1 MHQLNMLSNQSVDAL
16 ALRMA
21 EQHLGEENRTHFKLK
36 NGKWLERFVY
46 ENRVS
51 GHKLG
56 LVVHWR
62 DVTDTYNELLSIHH
76 ERDLMHSMMDSVP
89 DQIFFKD
96 LESRFIRINTSL
108 AKRYGLSDA
117 SLAIG
122 KTDADFY
129 SAEHAAQTRTEELEI
144 IRTGKPMFNQV
155 HHEVWSDGR
164 EAWNVSM
171 KMPLLD
177 SSGKVVGTYGL
188 AHDIT
193 EHKKAEALIWTQA
206 NFDSLTGLPNRRMI
220 RDRWEQAVH
229 QHGRSGHNIALML
242 MDLDHFKEV
251 NDSLGHAIG
260 DELLKQASQRIA
272 ACVRGSDTLARMGGD
287 EFALI
292 LTELAEDNPVGD
304 LAQKIL
310 ESLRQPFMLGD
321 ERILVSASIGI
332 SVFPRDGSDFDNL
345 LKLSDQAM
353 YEAKALGRNR
363 FSFFTPLLLERAQTR
378 IHMVNDLRLALA
390 AEQFQLVYQPILDL
404 KTGALHKAEALI
416 RWHHPKRGQVSPV
429 DFIPVAESAGL
440 IVDIG
445 EWVFHTAARQAA
457 QWRKSHLSTLQ
468 IAVNRSPLQFQSQ
481 RGSPDE
487 WRKFLVDQGLGC
499 DAIVV
504 EITEGLLL
512 DASDW
517 TQQQLRQLREFG
529 MRVSLDDFGTGYS
542 SLSYLHRFDIDYV
555 KIDKSFTAN
564 IFEGSKNLT
573 LCKAI
578 VSMAHELGIKVVAEG
593 IETAAQRD
601 LLTHIGCDFG
611 QGYYFS
617 HPVAAKDFWL
627 ALSRK

>member
-1 MHQLNMLSNQSVDAL
+1 
-16 ALRMA
+16 
-21 EQHLGEENRTHFKLK
+21 
-36 NGKWLERFVY
+36 
-46 ENRVS
+46 
-51 GHKLG
+51 
-56 LVVHWR
+56 
-62 DVTDTYNELLSIHH
+62 
-76 ERDLMHSMMDSVP
+76 
-89 DQIFFKD
+89 
-96 LESRFIRINTSL
+96 
-108 AKRYGLSDA
+108 
-117 SLAIG
+117 
-122 KTDADFY
+122 
-129 SAEHAAQTRTEELEI
+129 
-144 IRTGKPMFNQV
+144 
-155 HHEVWSDGR
+155 
-164 EAWNVSM
+164 
-171 KMPLLD
+171 
-177 SSGKVVGTYGL
+177 
-188 AHDIT
+188 
-193 EHKKAEALIWTQA
+193 
-206 NFDSLTGLPNRRMI
+206 
-220 RDRWEQAVH
+220 
-229 QHGRSGHNIALML
+229 
-242 MDLDHFKEV
+242 
-251 NDSLGHAIG
+251 
-260 DELLKQASQRIA
+260 
-272 ACVRGSDTLARMGGD
+272 
-287 EFALI
+287 
-292 LTELAEDNPVGD
+292 
-304 LAQKIL
+304 
-310 ESLRQPFMLGD
+310 
-321 ERILVSASIGI
+321 
-332 SVFPRDGSDFDNL
+332 
-345 LKLSDQAM
+345 
-353 YEAKALGRNR
+353 
-363 FSFFTPLLLERAQTR
+363 
-378 IHMVNDLRLALA
+378 MVNDLRLALA